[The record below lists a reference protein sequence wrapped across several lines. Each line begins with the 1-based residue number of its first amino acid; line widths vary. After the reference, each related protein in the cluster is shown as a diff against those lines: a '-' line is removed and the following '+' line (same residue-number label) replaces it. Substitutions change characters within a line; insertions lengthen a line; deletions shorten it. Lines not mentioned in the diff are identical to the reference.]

1 EVTAERILGSRGPL
15 KLDVNASSTSLKEE
29 DTWDMAA
36 VRIRITDSCGNTCPY
51 VQLPI
56 RFELKGEAELIG
68 PDVVTAEGGMC
79 GTYIRTT
86 GKPGKAELKIKCNG
100 LEDVVLTFD
109 ISVNQL

>member
-1 EVTAERILGSRGPL
+1 
-15 KLDVNASSTSLKEE
+15 
-29 DTWDMAA
+29 MAA